1 MERREYERIV
11 KLVID
16 GNYDR
21 AVVDAESLLANGDND
36 AYELL
41 SDVNVA
47 MYEMSGDKR
56 YLSRAKENLDNA
68 EANGI
73 NTSAKRFSILL
84 GMGDFVSAGRVVE
97 NEKDMMVKMFLEAM
111 LMLEKQ
117 DTESAK
123 KKLEKLISYTP
134 NRSEPYIIYSKILYS
149 EGEYEKAIEA
159 LKKGTDSITDELHK
173 TEAGEEYLRI
183 TSLYT
188 TQERELLVGT
198 FSLENAKWVLTK
210 SDSIVAKTPDEFL
223 NMIGIGMNE
232 NQHIIMV
239 MPKNDSLFELV
250 KDDFLGL
257 LPEGVDYKDFEFMV
271 SQMKSSME

>member
-11 KLVID
+11 KLAVD
-16 GNYDR
+16 GNYGS
-21 AVVDAESLLANGDND
+21 AIENAEALLEKGDND
-36 AYELL
+36 AYELM

-56 YLSRAKENLDNA
+56 YLARAKENLDKA
-68 EANGI
+68 EENGI

-84 GMGDFVSAGRVVE
+84 SMGDFVSAGRVIEKE
-97 NEKDMMVKMFLEAM
+97 NDMMVKMFLEAM

-123 KKLEKLISYTP
+123 KKLEKLISYSP

-149 EGEYEKAIEA
+149 EGEYKKAIEA
-159 LKKGTDSITDELHK
+159 LKKGTDSIDDELHK

-183 TSLYT
+183 TTLYNA
-188 TQERELLVGT
+188 ENRELLVGT
-198 FSLENAKWVLTK
+198 FSLENAKWVLIK
-210 SDSIVAKTPDEFL
+210 SDSIKAKTPDEFL
-223 NMIGIGMNE
+223 NMIGMGMNE
-232 NQHIIMV
+232 SQHIIMV
-239 MPKNDSLFELV
+239 MPKSDALFELV

-257 LPEGVDYKDFEFMV
+257 LPEGVDYRDFEFMA
-271 SQMKSSME
+271 SQMKASMG